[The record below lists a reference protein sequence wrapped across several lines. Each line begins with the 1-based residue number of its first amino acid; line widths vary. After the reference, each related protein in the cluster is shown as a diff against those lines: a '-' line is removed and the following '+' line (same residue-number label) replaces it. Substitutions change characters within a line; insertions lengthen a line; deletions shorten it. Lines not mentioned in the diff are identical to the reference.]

1 MDIWNNAKIYN
12 LTGYYIEMLKRPLYE
27 LSVFI
32 INNLSPNRL
41 EGFDVESISKVT
53 NFYEAEEI
61 EMGTGTNP
69 RS

>member
-1 MDIWNNAKIYN
+1 
-12 LTGYYIEMLKRPLYE
+12 MLKRPLHE

-41 EGFDVESISKVT
+41 EGFDIDSITKAT
-53 NFYEAEEI
+53 NFNDIEEV
-61 EMGTGTNP
+61 EMAGTNP

>member
-1 MDIWNNAKIYN
+1 
-12 LTGYYIEMLKRPLYE
+12 MLKRPLYE

-61 EMGTGTNP
+61 EMATGTNP
-69 RS
+69 RSWVS

>member
-1 MDIWNNAKIYN
+1 
-12 LTGYYIEMLKRPLYE
+12 MLKRPLYE

-41 EGFDVESISKVT
+41 EGFDVESITKVA
-53 NFYEAEEI
+53 NFYEVEKAE
-61 EMGTGTNP
+61 MTAGTNP